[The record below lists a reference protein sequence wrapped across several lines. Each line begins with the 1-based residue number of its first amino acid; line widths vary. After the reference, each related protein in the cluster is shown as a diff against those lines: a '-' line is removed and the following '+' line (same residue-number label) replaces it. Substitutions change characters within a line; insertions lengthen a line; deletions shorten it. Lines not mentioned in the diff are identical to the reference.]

1 MVESREE
8 DVNPDQ
14 SQRRPIYPLPTPP
27 PPEQTKEESE
37 RSDRIKS
44 INDQLFGHIFEEVGE
59 YRNKLSIKQYKMH
72 QKFASFSTKLL
83 ECVQEKLQEL
93 QVFIV
98 VAETCFKTGNQQSL
112 LD

>member
-8 DVNPDQ
+8 DVSPDQ

-27 PPEQTKEESE
+27 RPEQTKEESE

-59 YRNKLSIKQYKMH
+59 YRNKLKLKQYKMH
-72 QKFASFSTKLL
+72 QKMASFSTKLL